1 MIDPLIDTGLAKQTD
16 NKSGI
21 LHACR
26 NLYLKQLSQLLQ
38 EGDHLPASALQAFQ
52 KGAADFFD
60 AMTSPQRKSSFQDA
74 DGLTASRISL
84 VGEND
89 LELEIR
95 LGDFTATLLERNGA
109 ELWRVYL
116 RFVTLLEQ
124 PNLSTADNPVG
135 PKGIAEGLNALCL
148 ELAENH
154 DKSLERIERLENYFA
169 EHLSVLYASLNDFL
183 ASQQVEAAQPTL
195 ITSPEPVSTSSQS
208 INPAAALQ
216 RNLLGP
222 QTVAEGHVSQAGN
235 TAAAALFSQ
244 AMLDRLLN
252 RLDELESMPRF
263 TPTVHTQTLGNAPAL
278 ESLIPGLFTNAPGR
292 PPEAPRAL
300 NSNELGIP
308 GGAPEAATIDALALI
323 FEAIFAAE
331 QLPAAIKSIL
341 SSLQIPLLKAAML
354 DGTFFSDN
362 RHPARQLLDK
372 MAQASL
378 GLPADVATSHPLCT
392 SLQSIAGNLRSEF
405 SRDLQVFAHY
415 DLELDTLIAARQQK
429 ASELAHAYAP
439 LLAAFEQHNQAR
451 WRSRK
456 IIEQSCPPETPVQIR
471 QFLDEHWLRRLQQ
484 AWLEGGEQGGE
495 WLGSVKLVE
504 DLVWSAQPKTEVDAR
519 KGLAKILPEMLKQL
533 NAGME
538 KIALPEAERNAFLD
552 VCFAL
557 QTSAMRGLNTATPSP
572 ANEKKPPHKAE
583 VLFAEISASQLLLKT
598 CSLSDAENGSIPARF
613 GEWLDFDYD
622 GLKLCGLLAASR
634 PDSSTCLLVNPE
646 WPFAVAM
653 QSAALC
659 RQFSQQQARVVSTD
673 SLFNKAA
680 EKALHNTPKKD
691 VLA

>member
-1 MIDPLIDTGLAKQTD
+1 MIDPLIDTGLAKQKD

-26 NLYLKQLSQLLQ
+26 TLYLRQLRQLLQ
-38 EGDHLPASALQAFQ
+38 EGDHLPDGALQAFQ
-52 KGAADFFD
+52 NGVADFFD

-95 LGDFTATLLERNGA
+95 LGDFSANLLEKNGA
-109 ELWRVYL
+109 DLWRVYL
-116 RFVTLLEQ
+116 RFVTLLER
-124 PNLSTADNPVG
+124 PDLSTADNPVG

-154 DKSLERIERLENYFA
+154 EKSLGRIERLEDYFA

-195 ITSPEPVSTSSQS
+195 ISSPDPGSASSQQT
-208 INPAAALQ
+208 NPAATLQ

-222 QTVAEGHVSQAGN
+222 QVLIEGHASQAGHN
-235 TAAAALFSQ
+235 AAATLFSQ

-252 RLDELESMPRF
+252 RLDELEKVPRF
-263 TPTVHTQTLGNAPAL
+263 TPTVHTQTLGNAPL
-278 ESLIPGLFTNAPGR
+278 ESLIPGLFTSPAE
-292 PPEAPRAL
+292 PPSESPQAL
-300 NSNELGIP
+300 NSSELGIP

-323 FEAIFAAE
+323 FEAIFASE

-354 DGTFFSDN
+354 DGTFFSEEQ
-362 RHPARQLLDK
+362 HPARQLLDK
-372 MAQASL
+372 MARASL
-378 GLPADVATSHPLCT
+378 GLPADVSHTHPLCA
-392 SLQSIAGNLRSEF
+392 SLQTIASNLRTEF

-415 DLELDTLIAARQQK
+415 DRELDTLITSRTQVATEIAADYQ
-429 ASELAHAYAP
+429 P

-471 QFLDEHWLRRLQQ
+471 QFLDQHWLRRLQQ
-484 AWLEGGEQGGE
+484 AWLEGGEQGSE
-495 WLGSVKLVE
+495 WLGSIKLVE
-504 DLVWSAQPKTEVDAR
+504 ELVWSVQPKTEIDAR
-519 KGLAKILPEMLKQL
+519 KGLAKILPDMLKQL
-533 NAGME
+533 NTGME
-538 KIALPEAERNAFLD
+538 KIAMPETERNAFLD
-552 VCFAL
+552 ACFAL
-557 QTSAMRGLNTATPSP
+557 QTSAMRGLNPATPGPSDGT
-572 ANEKKPPHKAE
+572 NTPPGSDII
-583 VLFAEISASQLLLKT
+583 FAQISAGERLLKT
-598 CSLSDAENGSIPARF
+598 CSLSAGENGSLPARF
-613 GEWLDFDYD
+613 GAWLDFEYD
-622 GLKLCGLLAASR
+622 GLNLCGLLAASR
-634 PDSSTCLLVNPE
+634 PEYSSCLLVNPE
-646 WPFAVAM
+646 WPFAVAL
-653 QSAALC
+653 QKAALG
-659 RQFSQQQARVVSTD
+659 RQFTQQQARVVSTD